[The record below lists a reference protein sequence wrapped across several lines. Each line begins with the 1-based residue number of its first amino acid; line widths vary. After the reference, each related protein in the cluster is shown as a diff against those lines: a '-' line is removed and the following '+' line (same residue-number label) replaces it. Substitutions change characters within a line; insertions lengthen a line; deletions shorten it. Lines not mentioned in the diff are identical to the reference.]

1 MANVIKHVI
10 SIISVVIIT
19 TADIVLTVSRSCCN
33 CGKDAPRNAAES
45 EPLAQAEP
53 LADDG
58 RVAGLPLRGEEGEEG
73 LTRDAEQRRL
83 AQTPHGSLLDLIHEF
98 GKILVERAEGVNHEG
113 RERCINGFRVG
124 IVFEVLGAPS
134 PLDGLARCGRGE
146 EMGRGK
152 RVDSCHVDGHHFPR
166 EDKLAVGDA
175 RAHVLGLE
183 A

>member
-19 TADIVLTVSRSCCN
+19 TTDIALTVSRSCCD

-98 GKILVERAEGVNHEG
+98 GKILVDH
-113 RERCINGFRVG
+113 
-124 IVFEVLGAPS
+124 
-134 PLDGLARCGRGE
+134 GE
-146 EMGRGK
+146 SRRRQPPG
-152 RVDSCHVDGHHFPR
+152 PR
-166 EDKLAVGDA
+166 TLHQWLS
-175 RAHVLGLE
+175 RRHRI
-183 A
+183 

>member
-19 TADIVLTVSRSCCN
+19 TADIALTVSRSCCD

-73 LTRDAEQRRL
+73 LTRDAEQ
-83 AQTPHGSLLDLIHEF
+83 GW
-98 GKILVERAEGVNHEG
+98 
-113 RERCINGFRVG
+113 
-124 IVFEVLGAPS
+124 PS
-134 PLDGLARCGRGE
+134 PL
-146 EMGRGK
+146 M
-152 RVDSCHVDGHHFPR
+152 
-166 EDKLAVGDA
+166 AVSSIGFF
-175 RAHVLGLE
+175 
-183 A
+183 